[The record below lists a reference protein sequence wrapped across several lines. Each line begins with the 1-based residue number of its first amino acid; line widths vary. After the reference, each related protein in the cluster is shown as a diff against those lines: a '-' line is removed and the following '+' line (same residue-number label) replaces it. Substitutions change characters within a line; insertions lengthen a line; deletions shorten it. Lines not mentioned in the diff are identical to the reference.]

1 MLMYTCGNGFYCQ
14 ISFEVFLKDYDF
26 KSFICF
32 SLYGFVIYINFFK
45 LHYVSLI
52 RNHRLIE
59 HKSFPVYKASSS
71 LNDVIFK

>member
-32 SLYGFVIYINFFK
+32 SLYGFVIYIKFF
-45 LHYVSLI
+45 
-52 RNHRLIE
+52 
-59 HKSFPVYKASSS
+59 
-71 LNDVIFK
+71 